1 MGNSES
7 KKDKNTIIRHSLVGT
22 SNGQNDI
29 RKIIKK
35 KKKNKN
41 WKRVMLYR
49 FTRPYRNH
57 SPIT

>member
-1 MGNSES
+1 MIVLISYGGIIMGNSES

-41 WKRVMLYR
+41 
-49 FTRPYRNH
+49 
-57 SPIT
+57 

>member
-1 MGNSES
+1 MENSES

-29 RKIIKK
+29 RKIVKKK

-41 WKRVMLYR
+41 
-49 FTRPYRNH
+49 
-57 SPIT
+57 

>member
-1 MGNSES
+1 MIVLISYGGIIMGNSES

-35 KKKNKN
+35 KKKNKMQKKN
-41 WKRVMLYR
+41 VKCD
-49 FTRPYRNH
+49 
-57 SPIT
+57 